1 MEKDIQTI
9 QASLKDVSDQ
19 LKATAEQHKVHAE
32 THTKL
37 SAETKDK
44 VDQLLVNQGEL
55 QARLQ
60 AAEQKMV
67 SMDSRGGDVQTL
79 QSMGFQVAG
88 SEEWKA
94 FASSKPGKGASQN
107 FSVNA
112 AITSAIGSGGSLVD
126 PTRVPGIVGPG
137 LRRLTVRDLLNW
149 GRTNSN
155 SVEYVRELGFTNNA
169 NVVSENPASGKPE
182 SDITFELDSA
192 PVATIAHYVRASRQ
206 ILDDAPMLQSYI
218 DGRLIY
224 GLKLVEENQLLNGSG
239 VGLNINGLVTQATA
253 YSNPG
258 VTVDGETAIDR
269 LRIAMLQVEL
279 AEYYADGLVLN
290 PIQWTEIEL
299 TKETTRGYIM
309 ANPAS
314 VMGPTL
320 WGRPVVA
327 TTAMADGDFLVGS
340 FQMGAQGWDRQDVNV
355 TVSFED
361 RDNFIKNMATILVE
375 ERLALTVYR
384 PEAFVTGDFAGLPSA

>member
-1 MEKDIQTI
+1 MEKDILQIQT
-9 QASLKDVSDQ
+9 SLKEVSDQ

-37 SAETKDK
+37 SGETKEK
-44 VDQLLVNQGEL
+44 VDALLVQQGEL

-67 SMDSRGGDVQTL
+67 TLDSRGGDVQTL
-79 QSMGFQVAG
+79 QSMGFQVAD
-88 SEEWKA
+88 SEEWAA
-94 FASSKPGKGASQN
+94 FASSKPGKGSSHN
-107 FSVNA
+107 FSVKA
-112 AITSAIGSGGSLVD
+112 AITSATGSGGALVE

-149 GRTNSN
+149 GRTTSN

-169 NVVSENPASGKPE
+169 NVVSENPSAGKPE
-182 SDITFELDSA
+182 SQLTFEPDSA
-192 PVATIAHYVRASRQ
+192 PVATIAHWIRASRQ

-218 DGRLIY
+218 DGRLTY

-239 VGLNINGLVTQATA
+239 VGLNINGLVTQASA
-253 YSNPG
+253 YANPG
-258 VTVDGETAIDR
+258 VSVVGETAIDR

-279 AEYYADGLVLN
+279 AEYYADGVVLN

-299 TKETTRGYIM
+299 TKETTRSYIM
-309 ANPAS
+309 ANPAGI
-314 VMGPTL
+314 VGPTL
-320 WGRPVVA
+320 WGRPVVS
-327 TTAMADGDFLVGS
+327 TSAMADGDFLVGS

-375 ERLALTVYR
+375 ERLALTVFR

>member
-37 SAETKDK
+37 SAETKEK

-67 SMDSRGGDVQTL
+67 SLDSRGADVQTL
-79 QSMGFQVAG
+79 QSMGFQVAD
-88 SEEWKA
+88 SDEWKA
-94 FASSKPGKGASQN
+94 FASSKPGKGSSQN
-107 FSVNA
+107 FSVKA

-182 SDITFELDSA
+182 SDLTFELDSA

-258 VTVDGETAIDR
+258 VTVVGETAIDR

-279 AEYYADGLVLN
+279 AEYYADGVVLN

-309 ANPAS
+309 ANPS
-314 VMGPTL
+314 SIMGPTL